1 MAEKYVHFFRLVR
14 LYHEARQKMHEQNTS
29 LMTRMLRGGVDSYL
43 QKDLNAYYD
52 KCYVSRPQ
60 KDDSRTESCFDCAAV
75 IDCLDHDGINNS
87 HIARWCGVSN
97 AQVTK
102 WKNGTKPRKHVWWR
116 IALHTKLPLELLPA
130 FLAIADCAYDPLC
143 RQDVIMLH
151 GQLMKY
157 SVNEIMRQLQETGC
171 LNEK

>member
-43 QKDLNAYYD
+43 QKDLNAHYD

-102 WKNGTKPRKHVWWR
+102 WKNGTKPRNHVWWR
-116 IALHTKLPLELLPA
+116 IALHTKLPLELPH
-130 FLAIADCAYDPLC
+130 
-143 RQDVIMLH
+143 V
-151 GQLMKY
+151 
-157 SVNEIMRQLQETGC
+157 
-171 LNEK
+171 